1 MTTLYPRPDAVP
13 GAHYGGIP
21 EAVLHKALTDLA
33 AADPILAQAIAQ
45 VGLPSARGR
54 LPGFTTLLRVIV
66 SQQLSTKAAA
76 TIYGRLTAK
85 LKSEDPK
92 PEAVRQLSIADLRS
106 IGLSERK
113 ASYAHGLAE
122 AVMNGTLDFDALSA
136 MPVEDVIT
144 TISGLRGFGR
154 WSAEMYALFSLGHT
168 DVWPVDDLAIVVGLQ
183 RLKKLKERPNKK
195 QMEKL
200 GAPWR
205 PYRGCVAIFL
215 WHYYGAATLDE
226 AAALAVK
233 GDKKAPPK
241 KPKTA
246 TKGKTAAKKKMPKKK
261 KAAFLWRQHGKEALE
276 KPTGKTKSA
285 TRKKSAIKT
294 KATGKKTPAK
304 KSAKEKPPQKRA
316 VKTATSKSK
325 APAAKKS
332 RTIKAPAHKS
342 PAKKKAIARRSSAW
356 VADPRLKGRRT
367 QGRRMPAGGRRGPR

>member
-1 MTTLYPRPDAVP
+1 MTTLYPRPDTVP

-76 TIYGRLTAK
+76 TIYGRLADK
-85 LKSEDPK
+85 LQSDDPK
-92 PEAVRQLSIADLRS
+92 PDAVLALSIADLRS

-113 ASYAHGLAE
+113 ASYAHGLAQ
-122 AVMNGTLDFDALSA
+122 AVLDGVLNFDALAS
-136 MPVEDVIT
+136 MPIDDVIA
-144 TISGLRGFGR
+144 TISSLRGFGR

-168 DVWPVDDLAIVVGLQ
+168 DVWPVDDLAVVVGLQ

-200 GAPWR
+200 GEPWR

-226 AAALAVK
+226 AAMLAVK
-233 GDKKAPPK
+233 GDKKAPAKKSKPK
-241 KPKTA
+241 KSKPKKSKIKAKSPT
-246 TKGKTAAKKKMPKKK
+246 KKKSSVKK
-261 KAAFLWRQHGKEALE
+261 KAATKKSPKKKPVAKKKPIQKIVTKKKITKRKAAAL
-276 KPTGKTKSA
+276 KKSRATKKSPTGKKL
-285 TRKKSAIKT
+285 
-294 KATGKKTPAK
+294 TG
-304 KSAKEKPPQKRA
+304 
-316 VKTATSKSK
+316 
-325 APAAKKS
+325 
-332 RTIKAPAHKS
+332 KS
-342 PAKKKAIARRSSAW
+342 PAGKSPVKKAAIARRSYSMI
-356 VADPRLKGRRT
+356 VDPRLKGRRT
-367 QGRRMPAGGRRGPR
+367 QGRRRTRR

>member
-1 MTTLYPRPDAVP
+1 MTTLYPRPDAIP

-33 AADPILAQAIAQ
+33 ATDPILAQAIAQ

-85 LKSEDPK
+85 LKSEDPQ

-136 MPVEDVIT
+136 MSVEDVIT
-144 TISGLRGFGR
+144 AISGLRGFGR

-200 GAPWR
+200 GEPWR

-241 KPKTA
+241 KSKTA
-246 TKGKTAAKKKMPKKK
+246 PKATTKGRSAAKKKMPQKKK
-261 KAAFLWRQHGKEALE
+261 SAFLWRHHGKETLG
-276 KPTGKTKSA
+276 KPAGKTQSIAKKKSA
-285 TRKKSAIKT
+285 TKT
-294 KATGKKTPAK
+294 KAAVKKVPIKKSTKKKPAPKIAAKKTTIKSKKAASPKSRTVKMPEGKAPAK
-304 KSAKEKPPQKRA
+304 KM
-316 VKTATSKSK
+316 
-325 APAAKKS
+325 
-332 RTIKAPAHKS
+332 
-342 PAKKKAIARRSSAW
+342 AIARRSYSL

-367 QGRRMPAGGRRGPR
+367 QGRRRGPR

>member
-33 AADPILAQAIAQ
+33 AGDPILAQAIAQ

-122 AVMNGTLDFDALSA
+122 AVMSGTLDFDALSA

-200 GAPWR
+200 GEPWR

-215 WHYYGAATLDE
+215 WYYYGATTLDE
-226 AAALAVK
+226 AVALAVK
-233 GDKKAPPK
+233 GDKKVPAKKSKETK
-241 KPKTA
+241 KPKT
-246 TKGKTAAKKKMPKKK
+246 TNSKSAAKKKMSPKKK
-261 KAAFLWRQHGKEALE
+261 LVTE
-276 KPTGKTKSA
+276 
-285 TRKKSAIKT
+285 KKSPS
-294 KATGKKTPAK
+294 KKTPAK
-304 KSAKEKPPQKRA
+304 KPANKKSGKKKPTQKRA
-316 VKTATSKSK
+316 VKKTIGKPKTT
-325 APAAKKS
+325 AAKKS
-332 RTIKAPAHKS
+332 QTINTSTGKAPA
-342 PAKKKAIARRSSAW
+342 KKTAIARRLYGLG
-356 VADPRLKGRRT
+356 ADPRLKGRRT
-367 QGRRMPAGGRRGPR
+367 QGRRLPAGGRRGPR